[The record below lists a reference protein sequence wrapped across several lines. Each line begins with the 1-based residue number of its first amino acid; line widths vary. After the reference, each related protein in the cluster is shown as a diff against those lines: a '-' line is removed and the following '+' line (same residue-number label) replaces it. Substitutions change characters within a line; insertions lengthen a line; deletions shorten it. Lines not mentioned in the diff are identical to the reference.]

1 MDMTCTNFV
10 VHLLLQR
17 LDRLLAGAG
26 LEVLT
31 SRSALGGLLTV
42 IEATPSAE

>member
-1 MDMTCTNFV
+1 MDMAYTNFV

-26 LEVLT
+26 LEVLK
-31 SRSALGGLLTV
+31 SRSALGGLLSV
-42 IEATPSAE
+42 IEAAPLAE